1 MGCDMKGLL
10 TTVFLALICSQ
21 TFSQKEYELSHE
33 VLVPAGNLASFNG
46 GTYQQ
51 TIGETAVEISLP
63 SFYNLSQG
71 FQQPRYIPPKDF
83 PVREG
88 NGVDFFPNPVT
99 KENNHLFYIRMYGV
113 LARHYK
119 ITIIN
124 LIGSLMYSTEIE
136 LSPDHDYIHE
146 INVSHYGNGIYIAT
160 VISADGI
167 INRSF
172 KIEKL

>member
-1 MGCDMKGLL
+1 
-10 TTVFLALICSQ
+10 
-21 TFSQKEYELSHE
+21 
-33 VLVPAGNLASFNG
+33 
-46 GTYQQ
+46 
-51 TIGETAVEISLP
+51 
-63 SFYNLSQG
+63 
-71 FQQPRYIPPKDF
+71 
-83 PVREG
+83 
-88 NGVDFFPNPVT
+88 
-99 KENNHLFYIRMYGV
+99 MYGV